1 MVVTPY
7 NAQVRMIQSE
17 LQKRG
22 LVVRVGTVDKFQGQ
36 EAPVIFFSMATSSGE
51 DIPRSLEFLFSRNRL
66 NVAISRAQ
74 CLAILVASPKLLDV
88 DCRTVEQ
95 MKLVNALC
103 RFAEMATL
111 V

>member
-1 MVVTPY
+1 VTPY
-7 NAQVRMIQSE
+7 NAQVRLIRSE

-22 LVVRVGTVDKFQGQ
+22 LAVPVGTVDKFQGQ
-36 EAPVIFFSMATSSGE
+36 EAPVVFFSMATSSGE

-74 CLAILVASPKLLDV
+74 CLAILVASPKLLDI

-103 RFAEMATL
+103 RFVEMADG
-111 V
+111 VWK